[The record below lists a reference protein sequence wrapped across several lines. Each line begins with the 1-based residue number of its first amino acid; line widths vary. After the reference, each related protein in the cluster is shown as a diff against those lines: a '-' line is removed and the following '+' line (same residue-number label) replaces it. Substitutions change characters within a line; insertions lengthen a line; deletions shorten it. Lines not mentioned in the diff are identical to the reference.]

1 MLANCAASSSASNF
15 LSSKRVIKLS
25 GGIKL
30 EPLINRGTPFNRNWK
45 FIPYGSRSRFNS
57 MVRRPT
63 RFSVRSSSFS
73 FAVSTADT
81 VYRGW
86 RSLPDSSRVH
96 HSSGFSILNTASVP
110 FSVSTVPSG
119 QVTCKVQVQSPYCS
133 TWALAVITAP
143 SPCSCWRTESCA
155 TRAVST
161 KSSPISSVIP
171 LTGSTGPQSQPKWH
185 WGLRI

>member
-1 MLANCAASSSASNF
+1 M
-15 LSSKRVIKLS
+15 
-25 GGIKL
+25 

-96 HSSGFSILNTASVP
+96 HSSGFSISNTASVP

-185 WGLRI
+185 WGLRIWTMPFCPLEFIGVIHFLYAALTYSTGE